1 MDTSVLPSIWG
12 ISRPHNDHVGVS
24 SFVLNGLVSLP
35 DNLVQKKAG
44 SSDLG
49 SSFHDIAPGL
59 AKAVNSV
66 VN

>member
-1 MDTSVLPSIWG
+1 MLPSIWG

-24 SFVLNGLVSLP
+24 SFVLVSLP